1 MIATGTESRESET
14 GGPLPGPGR
23 RPLRQ
28 VARDGQAA
36 PICLLLAG
44 LLFAGAAFIGLVAEP
59 GAGRAAIADSGP
71 QAALAQG
78 TLPAGPKR
86 SRRIRH
92 HIENAEAACLPVTA
106 EAPET
111 RQQHE
116 IASLIRDLRH
126 SAQAAELLRAAAG
139 RNVIVCLDA
148 DTPLLAYYF
157 SGLRLVGLRRSLD
170 RAERLIYLSHEL
182 AHVPQHPAFS
192 DNRHFPP
199 EDLLLLRRVRE
210 AAAEATATRIAWQL
224 AKAGVT
230 EVWEAKRAG
239 VYGDLAEA
247 FERVMDQPGGGAD
260 ELRATRAAFDRW
272 FAKSWRLDTY
282 DRMTVDHLAR
292 IAADELGLVPPRLR
306 LSHGMLVGIGRQG
319 GENFL
324 TVTGGRRLTDPFY
337 RGPLSPANARDLDA
351 VVDPT
356 ANDGLDLNAWS

>member
-1 MIATGTESRESET
+1 MTEKGADSRGSET
-14 GGPLPGPGR
+14 GSSP
-23 RPLRQ
+23 PLRP
-28 VARDGQAA
+28 VPGAGRDGQAA
-36 PICLLLAG
+36 PLCLLLAG
-44 LLFAGAAFIGLVAEP
+44 LLFASAALFGLLAEP
-59 GAGRAAIADSGP
+59 VAGRAAIADSGP

-92 HIENAEAACLPVTA
+92 HIENAETACLPVTA
-106 EAPET
+106 EAPAT
-111 RQQHE
+111 RQQRE
-116 IASLIRDLRH
+116 IAALVRDLRR
-126 SAQAAELLRAAAG
+126 SAQAAELLRTAAG

-148 DTPLLAYYF
+148 ETPLLAYYF
-157 SGLRLVGLRRSLD
+157 SGLRLIGLRQSLN

-224 AKAGVT
+224 GRAGMA
-230 EVWEAKRAG
+230 EVWDAKRDG

-247 FERVMDQPGGGAD
+247 FERTLDGKPAEAA

-272 FAKSWRLDTY
+272 FEKSWRLDTY

-292 IAADELGLVPPRLR
+292 IAADELGLVQPRLR
-306 LSHGMLVGIGRQG
+306 LSHDMLVGIGRQG
-319 GENFL
+319 GQNFL
-324 TVTGGRRLTDPFY
+324 TATEGRSLTDPFY

-351 VVDPT
+351 VIDPG
-356 ANDGLDLNAWS
+356 DEDVLDLNAWS

>member
-1 MIATGTESRESET
+1 MTATGTDSRESET
-14 GGPLPGPGR
+14 GSP
-23 RPLRQ
+23 PLRPRRGRF
-28 VARDGQAA
+28 ARAA
-36 PICLLLAG
+36 QEGHAALLCLLLAG
-44 LLFAGAAFIGLVAEP
+44 LLFASAAFVDLAAES
-59 GAGRAAIADSGP
+59 GVGRGTITDTGP

-92 HIENAEAACLPVTA
+92 HIEDAETACLPVA
-106 EAPET
+106 SEAPVT
-111 RQQHE
+111 RQQRQ
-116 IASLIRDLRH
+116 IAALIRDLRR
-126 SAQAAELLRAAAG
+126 SAQALELLRAAAG

-157 SGLRLVGLRRSLD
+157 SGLRLIGLRRGLN

-192 DNRHFPP
+192 DNRYFPP

-224 AKAGVT
+224 DEAGVP
-230 EVWEAKRAG
+230 EVWDAKRSG
-239 VYGDLAEA
+239 VYGDLATA
-247 FERVMDQPGGGAD
+247 FETVLDGQPGEAA

-319 GENFL
+319 ERNFL
-324 TVTGGRRLTDPFY
+324 TETGGRLLTDPFY
-337 RGPLSPANARDLDA
+337 RGTLSPENSRDLEA
-351 VVDPT
+351 VIDPDQEVIL
-356 ANDGLDLNAWS
+356 APNAWS

>member
-1 MIATGTESRESET
+1 MRPG
-14 GGPLPGPGR
+14 GGP
-23 RPLRQ
+23 
-28 VARDGQAA
+28 AAQAA
-36 PICLLLAG
+36 GGSHAAPLCLLLAG
-44 LLFAGAAFIGLVAEP
+44 FLFAGAALIGLVSES
-59 GAGRAAIADSGP
+59 GIGRPPIADSGP

-92 HIENAEAACLPVTA
+92 HIENAEAACLPVSA
-106 EAPET
+106 EAPAT
-111 RQQHE
+111 RQQRE
-116 IASLIRDLRH
+116 IADLIRDLRR

-157 SGLRLVGLRRSLD
+157 SGLRLIGLRQSLD

-192 DNRHFPP
+192 DNRYFPP

-210 AAAEATATRIAWQL
+210 AAAEAAATRIAWQL
-224 AKAGVT
+224 ARAGLP
-230 EVWEAKRAG
+230 EVWKAKRGG

-247 FERVMDQPGGGAD
+247 FQSVMERRRGGAD
-260 ELRATRAAFDRW
+260 ELTATRAAFDRW

-292 IAADELGLVPPRLR
+292 IAADELGLVSPRLR

-319 GENFL
+319 GRNFL
-324 TVTGGRRLTDPFY
+324 TATDGRSLTDPFY
-337 RGPLSPANARDLDA
+337 RGTLSPANSRDLKE

-356 ANDGLDLNAWS
+356 EDDTLDVNAWS